1 MNLPYIT
8 RLLCLC
14 CASFFL
20 IHVALALAARLGA
33 GTAVRVAEHLK
44 PRSAARFLF
53 ALRIS
58 PLALTLIAVLAF
70 CIPSYLWLEPEATG
84 EKVGWV
90 CVLMAV
96 LGIALWAPA
105 LKRVIGAVRGTNRYL
120 HECERHGR
128 KITVPGET
136 SPALLVGDKAPV
148 FAVAGVFRPRLLIS
162 RRVLRELSP
171 EQREAALRHEHA
183 HLTSGDNLKRLLI
196 LLAPDAVPFVSTFG
210 GLERA
215 WSKFTEWAADDEAA
229 AGDPHSALSLASALV
244 RVAKMRTGSPAR
256 ANVLSCSLVGG
267 SLELSQRVDR
277 LLRPQPKP
285 DKPVKE
291 VVRLLSGAAALAV
304 SAVAVITLWPSSLSL
319 VHQALERLV
328 H

>member
-1 MNLPYIT
+1 MNLPYT
-8 RLLCLC
+8 MRLLCLC

-20 IHVALALAARLGA
+20 IHKALAVAARLGA
-33 GTAVRVAEHLK
+33 GTAVRVAEHMK
-44 PRSAARFLF
+44 PRSAARLLF

-58 PLALTLIAVLAF
+58 PLVLTLIAVLAF

-84 EKVGWV
+84 EKVGLL

-96 LGIALWAPA
+96 LGVALWAPA

-120 HECERHGR
+120 NECERHGR
-128 KITVPGET
+128 KITVPGEAA
-136 SPALLVGDKAPV
+136 PALLLADKTPV
-148 FAVAGVFRPRLLIS
+148 LAVAGVFRQRLLIS

-183 HLTSGDNLKRLLI
+183 HRTSSDNLKRLLI
-196 LLAPDAVPFVSTFG
+196 LLAPDAVPFVATFR

-215 WSKFTEWAADDEAA
+215 WSKFTEWAADDVAT
-229 AGDPHSALSLASALV
+229 AGDAQRALSLASALV
-244 RVAKMRTGSPAR
+244 RVAKMGSRPR

-267 SLELSQRVDR
+267 AEELSQRVDR

-291 VVRLLSGAAALAV
+291 VIRLLSSAAALAA
-304 SAVAVITLWPSSLSL
+304 SAIAVVTLWPSSLSV

-328 H
+328 R